1 MQDNHL
7 YSTNSIGIESALGT
21 NKVLKNTY
29 LLLGMTLLF
38 SALTAGISMAV
49 GLGQG
54 AALALSLVGFGLL
67 FVVHRLADSSKGLL
81 AIFAFTGVMGA
92 SIGPMLNYYLAMP
105 NGPALV
111 MQALGGTAVVFFG
124 LSAYALTTR
133 KDFSYMGGFLMVGL
147 IVAVVAMIANLF
159 LHIPVLSLTISAAVV
174 MIMSGLILFDT
185 SRIISGGETNYI
197 RATVSLYLNIY
208 NLFIHLLRL
217 LSAFSGDD

>member
-1 MQDNHL
+1 MQDKSV
-7 YSTNSIGIESALGT
+7 YSVDSLGIESALST

-29 LLLGMTLLF
+29 MLLGMTLLF
-38 SALTAGISMAV
+38 SAATAGISMV
-49 GLGQG
+49 MGLGQG
-54 AALALSLVGFGLL
+54 AALILMLVGFGLL
-67 FVVHRLADSSKGLL
+67 FVVNRTADSSKGLI

-105 NGPALV
+105 NGPSLV

-147 IVAVVAMIANLF
+147 LVAVVAMIANIF
-159 LHIPVLSLTISAAVV
+159 LNIPALSLTISAAIV

-185 SRIISGGETNYI
+185 SRIINGGETNYI
-197 RATVSLYLNIY
+197 RATVSLYLDIY
-208 NLFIHLLRL
+208 NLFIHLLHL
-217 LSAFSGDD
+217 LTAFSGDD

>member
-1 MQDNHL
+1 MQDKSV
-7 YSTNSIGIESALGT
+7 YSVDSLGIESALST

-29 LLLGMTLLF
+29 MLLGMTLLF
-38 SALTAGISMAV
+38 SAATAGISMV
-49 GLGQG
+49 MGLGQG
-54 AALALSLVGFGLL
+54 AALILMLVGFGLL
-67 FVVHRLADSSKGLL
+67 FVVNRTADSSKGLI

-105 NGPALV
+105 NGPSLV

-147 IVAVVAMIANLF
+147 LVAVVAMVANIF
-159 LHIPVLSLTISAAVV
+159 LNIPALSLTISAAIV

-185 SRIISGGETNYI
+185 SRIINGGETNYI
-197 RATVSLYLNIY
+197 RATVALYLDIY
-208 NLFIHLLRL
+208 NLFIHLLHL
-217 LSAFSGDD
+217 LTAFSGDD